1 MYMDVY
7 LKWSDRSVENDKM
20 SSAETYDKILQTA
33 YRLFLQKGYTATSMR
48 QVAEEAGIGKATI
61 YHHFPDKEAIAMAL
75 LEKTGAHMEESLQLV
90 RAESDPRERIRVA
103 VTTNFKFLLEF
114 AEIMQVVRREVGGG
128 RDQMQAG
135 FVKFF
140 GESIVLLTDAVR
152 RGTEKGIFRS
162 VDPARAARTLM
173 TMITGSFALSY
184 LGGERPQFSEE
195 SAAALLD
202 VYFQGIEVR

>member
-1 MYMDVY
+1 
-7 LKWSDRSVENDKM
+7 M

-75 LEKTGAHMEESLQLV
+75 LDKTGARMDEALELV
-90 RAESDPRERIRVA
+90 RAETDPRERIRVA
-103 VTTNFKFLLEF
+103 VTANFKFLLDF
-114 AEIMQVVRREVGGG
+114 AEIMQVVRREVSGG
-128 RDQMQAG
+128 RDQMKAG
-135 FVKFF
+135 FLKFF
-140 GESIVLLTDAVR
+140 GEAIILLTDAIQ
-152 RGTEKGIFRS
+152 RGIEKGIFRP

-173 TMITGSFALSY
+173 TMITGTFAMSY
-184 LGGERPQFSEE
+184 LSGEQPQFSEE
-195 SAAALLD
+195 SATALLD